1 LLGGV
6 VVCRNLTRVKEEEF
20 FRAGQSRVLE
30 MIAADAPLSQVLTE
44 LLLLM
49 EGQAEGLRCSILLLN
64 RDGKHVRHGAAPN
77 LPEAYVKAVDGSP
90 IGPRNGSCGTAMFTR
105 KPVIVEDVMTD
116 PLWADYREFAQIC
129 GLRACWS
136 TPILSPQG
144 DVLGSFAMYR
154 EEKRGPR
161 PEEDRLT
168 NIATHIAGIAIDRQR
183 QQEVLRERDA
193 RISVAAESAD
203 LAFWVLYPEG
213 DAWMSD
219 KGRRIYGFDSNLP
232 LTCDLILS
240 RIHPDERA
248 AVKAEYDRACA
259 LQSAFESEH
268 RLLLPYGKTRWVIM
282 RGRCL
287 QDDHGNLL
295 ETIGV
300 TLDVSAQKQ
309 AALQVQVQREEMA
322 HRNRVA
328 LMGEM
333 TASFAHE
340 LNQPLTA
347 IANNASAARRFL
359 DRGNIDVELLR
370 ELLQSMVADSQ
381 RAGEVMRGIRGLV
394 RKEPSAHALLNLNA
408 IITDTVRLVSSDV
421 LNRESVV
428 TTELDP
434 HLPQVQ
440 GTLVQIQQVLL
451 NLIINALDAIE
462 QLPPAE
468 RRIIIRTRSDKG
480 DVAEVSVRDF
490 GVGLPKDQPD
500 KVFDH
505 FFSTK
510 QKGMGMGLAIVRSIV
525 EAHGGTITAE
535 NAPDRGARMVVRLP
549 AAPGQVQKSK
559 AAA

>member
-1 LLGGV
+1 MT
-6 VVCRNLTRVKEEEF
+6 NLQDEPFYVGQTRI
-20 FRAGQSRVLE
+20 LE
-30 MIAADAPLSQVLTE
+30 MVASGAPLSDILTGIV
-44 LLLLM
+44 LLM
-49 EGQAEGLRCSILLLN
+49 EAQADGMHCSILVLHA
-64 RDGKHVRHGAAPN
+64 DGKRVQHGAAPS
-77 LPEAYVKAVDGSP
+77 LPAAYVKAVNGAP
-90 IGPRNGSCGTAMFTR
+90 IGPRNGSCGTAMFLKR
-105 KPVIVEDVMTD
+105 PVVVTDVMTD
-116 PLWADYREFAQIC
+116 PLWADYRKLAEIC
-129 GLRACWS
+129 GLRSCWS
-136 TPILSPQG
+136 TPILSAQH

-154 EEKRGPR
+154 QETRGPNAEEKR
-161 PEEDRLT
+161 LAA
-168 NIATHIAGIAIDRQR
+168 IATHITGIAIERKR
-183 QQEVLRERDA
+183 AEEALRERDA
-193 RISVAAESAD
+193 RINLAAESAD

-232 LTCDLILS
+232 LTCELILS
-240 RIHPDERA
+240 RVHPDERA

-259 LQSAFESEH
+259 LHGAFETEH

-287 QDDHGNLL
+287 QDEHGNLL

-359 DRGNIDVELLR
+359 EHGNTDPELLR
-370 ELLQSMVADSQ
+370 QLLQDMVADSQ
-381 RAGEVMRGIRGLV
+381 RAGEVIRGIRSLV
-394 RKEPSAHALLNLNA
+394 RKEPSVHTLVNLNSV
-408 IITDTVRLVSSDV
+408 ITDTVRLVSSDV

-440 GTLVQIQQVLL
+440 AALVQIQQVLL
-451 NLIINALDAIE
+451 NLIINALDAVE

-468 RRIIIRTRSDKG
+468 RRIIISTRSDKG

-490 GVGLPKDQPD
+490 GMGLPKDRPD

-510 QKGMGMGLAIVRSIV
+510 QKGMGMGLTIVRSII

-549 AAPGQVQKSK
+549 VAHGQIQKNK